1 MREIEPAEVVVKL
14 VDAYDSYCDEVDVP
28 LSFRV
33 FRKVFL
39 TGINAQL
46 ALLGEAEDA

>member
-1 MREIEPAEVVVKL
+1 MRKIDSADAVVKL
-14 VDAYDSYCDEVDVP
+14 VDAYDCYCEKVDVP

-39 TGINAQL
+39 TGMNAQL
-46 ALLGEAEDA
+46 ALLEEDEDA